1 MLPPDISAQLVQLL
15 QQLQS
20 ADNTVRSQAEDV
32 LQNQWTS
39 QRPEW
44 LLMGLAEQIGT
55 SSDPSVR
62 LALEWPPRAVMRKT
76 IPYSCWSFILPA
88 ALFCCRYLSPDSL
101 QDPQE
106 YQWGER
112 RPVHLP

>member
-1 MLPPDISAQLVQLL
+1 MSVLPAEVNAQLAQLL

-20 ADNTVRSQAEDV
+20 ADNNVRSQAEDV

-55 SSDPSVR
+55 STSSPVRRSTPAQPSAGR
-62 LALEWPPRAVMRKT
+62 NTNPSLA
-76 IPYSCWSFILPA
+76 SCGPSLRSSFA
-88 ALFCCRYLSPDSL
+88 
-101 QDPQE
+101 
-106 YQWGER
+106 G
-112 RPVHLP
+112 